1 MIKEE
6 NVKQRMVRFRKKHK
20 KQEDSVLSK
29 LLLHDILH
37 SLTYFK

>member
-20 KQEDSVLSK
+20 KQEDSVVSSRFT
-29 LLLHDILH
+29 IFN
-37 SLTYFK
+37 TV